1 MKTKE
6 QIKLTLKS
14 EKTEFER
21 KIEVIDAQILSIQR
35 EIDALK
41 KVRDLY
47 LEIID
52 KMTDVDDEL

>member
-14 EKTEFER
+14 EKTEFQR

>member
-47 LEIID
+47 LEIVY

>member
-1 MKTKE
+1 MKTTE

-14 EKTEFER
+14 EKTEFQR

-47 LEIID
+47 LEIVD

>member
-14 EKTEFER
+14 EKTEFQR

-47 LEIID
+47 LEIVD

>member
-14 EKTEFER
+14 EFQR

>member
-14 EKTEFER
+14 EFQR

-35 EIDALK
+35 EIDVLK